1 MRPKG
6 FEGMA
11 CSMASVMGALGD
23 RWGAL
28 IMRDLYLGLTRYDDL
43 HRSTGAT
50 HAMLSGRLKG
60 LEQNGLLERRQYQT
74 RPDRYEYILTERG
87 RDIGLVML
95 AMVQVGDKWNLDGLE
110 GPPLRLVDNSTGHGV
125 KLAPVDAETGVLV
138 NPANV
143 KIEPG
148 PGADELMKW
157 RLARRARKN

>member
-50 HAMLSGRLKG
+50 HAMLSAEPVSGAA
-60 LEQNGLLERRQYQT
+60 NG
-74 RPDRYEYILTERG
+74 DV
-87 RDIGLVML
+87 IGLPRHPFARL
-95 AMVQVGDKWNLDGLE
+95 PALLLGSALE
-110 GPPLRLVDNSTGHGV
+110 V
-125 KLAPVDAETGVLV
+125 
-138 NPANV
+138 
-143 KIEPG
+143 PG
-148 PGADELMKW
+148 
-157 RLARRARKN
+157 LARQVQQPLGGGAFVVQNAHAAVCVRPAGPAP